1 MLMFM
6 LMTGLVATIAA
17 ATKSA
22 STLHQT
28 VTMGGTLQTTCAAAI
43 GKEEAEEEDDTNAS
57 NKTMLPPPPP
67 QSAASSSIA
76 QRMPFISKSTSSSL
90 DDMYITPTCIPSEPT
105 NPTAPSTSQC
115 TCVDEMHRAIAIAH
129 VPTLLITNALQRRKD
144 HEQYRL
150 LLEKQHQAHQS
161 EMLNLHQHMDFTVTN
176 LQDQVT
182 HLRNAIDQMQEGQK
196 LPPPPSLRAF
206 MMSSST
212 SLYDRLQ
219 LNLPNISNSN
229 SEEQYAIFLVT
240 IFLLLPILLVVLFL
254 KTLNA
259 ITKGGPSKQKKR
271 TARPKTNSYSPYM
284 YSHRHPTSPTSTPI
298 HVPPMP
304 HLSGSDSC
312 SSPSLG
318 SMHSKS
324 SPATPCPSYI
334 AIPAVHRR
342 MTTAMAIEQMARDAE
357 DQYMYPR
364 GSHLPLPLPLP
375 PPPLIPPLDRQEDA
389 INATIEPISNVTKSD
404 YVLKRKA
411 RILSRRLRTM
421 AKKMRTSRAIRFLL
435 GMTFPAFL
443 AKCLI
448 NVAPSNWKPN
458 GLPSSNGVAHPLRL
472 LIELIITFSVSLA
485 AGYLLHVSYCSTTKD
500 STKAAARAFS
510 KRSTVRRH
518 RSLICGPSNVRSNA
532 SSSSSSR
539 SAVFR
544 RQRRQSKRSLFAR
557 SQLE

>member
-1 MLMFM
+1 
-6 LMTGLVATIAA
+6 
-17 ATKSA
+17 
-22 STLHQT
+22 
-28 VTMGGTLQTTCAAAI
+28 
-43 GKEEAEEEDDTNAS
+43 
-57 NKTMLPPPPP
+57 
-67 QSAASSSIA
+67 
-76 QRMPFISKSTSSSL
+76 
-90 DDMYITPTCIPSEPT
+90 MYITPTCIPSEPT
-105 NPTAPSTSQC
+105 SPTAPSTSQC

-161 EMLNLHQHMDFTVTN
+161 EMLNLRQHMDFTVTN

-182 HLRNAIDQMQEGQK
+182 HLRNAVEQMQEGQK

-212 SLYDRLQ
+212 SLYVRLQ

-229 SEEQYAIFLVT
+229 SEEHYAIFLAT
-240 IFLLLPILLVVLFL
+240 ILLLLPILLVVLFL
-254 KTLNA
+254 KTLHA
-259 ITKGGPSKQKKR
+259 ITDGGMSKQKKR

-357 DQYMYPR
+357 EQYMYPR
-364 GSHLPLPLPLP
+364 GSPLPLPLPIPLP

-458 GLPSSNGVAHPLRL
+458 GLPSSNGVAHPLDLRL
-472 LIELIITFSVSLA
+472 LIELIITVSVFLA
-485 AGYLLHVSYCSTTKD
+485 AGCLLSYCSTTKD

-518 RSLICGPSNVRSNA
+518 RSLICGPSNVARSNA
-532 SSSSSSR
+532 SRVEYSSSSSR
-539 SAVFR
+539 STVFR
-544 RQRRQSKRSLFAR
+544 RQRRPSKRSLFAR